1 MCDNDYL
8 MHMHKLNVAGLK
20 VRELWRN
27 DPKLCPIDRYDS
39 ERNMFNLAMD
49 KYVDVECCRTVVQL
63 KKVQL
68 VVWRGAM
75 ERAQK
80 RVCSLAK
87 TFLLDGHY
95 RLEPGSLDAPH
106 LLEIAEGGMRSV
118 YTTSVEA
125 VMAGRSRMY
134 MHPPNGNV
142 VRFNFVQV
150 MMRSKGS
157 VAQ

>member
-1 MCDNDYL
+1 
-8 MHMHKLNVAGLK
+8 
-20 VRELWRN
+20 
-27 DPKLCPIDRYDS
+27 
-39 ERNMFNLAMD
+39 MFNLAMD

-75 ERAQK
+75 ESAQK

-125 VMAGRSRMY
+125 VMAGRPRMY